1 MRASSPPRTRSR
13 DHETTTRAIRLVP
26 IHDGSLDRH
35 DASGPSGRLCGP
47 SLPPV
52 RIVGYGNDSRQ
63 TGPLSS
69 RFLLIPCP
77 TGFAF
82 SLISRTR
89 CPSLWADPALRVD
102 QRALLFRPSRRSL
115 TRRHARAEGEV
126 RSRWPTD
133 CEHDALGLDGV
144 PVIAAEPEPTLAKR
158 CADRLQRRNGP
169 VCRESL
175 PYPLMTIRGLSVDEA
190 ESLLLDTEFPADP
203 FSR

>member
-1 MRASSPPRTRSR
+1 VDAGRRTGRGAGGRAHASHRQGGAPGPGGPGGGRVEHRT
-13 DHETTTRAIRLVP
+13 
-26 IHDGSLDRH
+26 
-35 DASGPSGRLCGP
+35 
-47 SLPPV
+47 
-52 RIVGYGNDSRQ
+52 GYGNDSRQ

-175 PYPLMTIRGLSVDEA
+175 PYPGVHDDVRCWSWTLGATFGRN
-190 ESLLLDTEFPADP
+190 
-203 FSR
+203 